1 METTRRFLYGLIA
14 LMACTGSHA
23 DTENWAVN
31 SAWVKELPPRD
42 QAAVLFM
49 LRGEVNKHV
58 TDKIAPGAQ
67 NDPKTFYWM
76 LKIQATSSFML
87 SELAMNNPDMRQ
99 YFVEYADRLK
109 YVVNTGDLRNYMA
122 DGNWANDHMRRFFDV
137 LGEPYVRE
145 VARKHPTKLKSTG
158 TALIAFAA
166 IRVTPR

>member
-1 METTRRFLYGLIA
+1 
-14 LMACTGSHA
+14 
-23 DTENWAVN
+23 
-31 SAWVKELPPRD
+31 
-42 QAAVLFM
+42 
-49 LRGEVNKHV
+49 
-58 TDKIAPGAQ
+58 
-67 NDPKTFYWM
+67 
-76 LKIQATSSFML
+76 
-87 SELAMNNPDMRQ
+87 MNNPDMRQ